1 MTILFWLYK
10 SKENK
15 KGEIPV
21 YVRVTIQGEREQ
33 FSTQISIPASSW
45 NQTKQRIRGRS
56 EQSNTI
62 NQLLDK
68 VEADLY
74 KVYGELCNI
83 FNDVTAKDVR
93 QNYLDE
99 TEPKKGIIE
108 VYDIHNERIHSLIGK
123 DYVDR
128 TWFNFERNKK
138 LLAEFIKHKFN
149 RNDMKLDRLRRVF
162 MEDFIYFLKSVKEHN
177 PNTIYKHVQRVNKI
191 VNFAV
196 AHDYTRRNPFTD
208 VKVKKQYNEISY
220 LSADDLLRLESKVFH
235 VKRLEVVR
243 DLFLFQCYTGLAYQ
257 ELRNLSHANIQ
268 KGIDGYLW
276 IVARRQKTGRMFK
289 APLLPKA
296 IDILNR
302 YKEHVLDLNMKVF
315 PVSANSNMNAY
326 LKEVGDLCGI
336 AVPLT
341 THIGRKTFATTVTLL
356 NGVPITTV
364 ARLLGHQDT
373 KVTEQV
379 YAKVVDEKLSRD
391 VDDLRRKL
399 GS

>member
-108 VYDIHNERIHSLIGK
+108 VYDIHNERIRSLIGK
-123 DYVDR
+123 GYVDR

-138 LLAEFIKHKFN
+138 LLMEFIKYGFN
-149 RNDMKLDRLRRVF
+149 RNDVKLDRLRRVF
-162 MEDFIYFLKSVKEHN
+162 MEDFIYLLKSVKNHN
-177 PNTIYKHVQRVNKI
+177 PNTIHKHVQRVNKI

-208 VKVKKQYNEISY
+208 VKVKKQHNEISY
-220 LSADDLLRLESKVFH
+220 LSADDLLRLESQHILMLVA
-235 VKRLEVVR
+235 
-243 DLFLFQCYTGLAYQ
+243 FL
-257 ELRNLSHANIQ
+257 
-268 KGIDGYLW
+268 
-276 IVARRQKTGRMFK
+276 
-289 APLLPKA
+289 LL
-296 IDILNR
+296 
-302 YKEHVLDLNMKVF
+302 
-315 PVSANSNMNAY
+315 
-326 LKEVGDLCGI
+326 
-336 AVPLT
+336 
-341 THIGRKTFATTVTLL
+341 
-356 NGVPITTV
+356 
-364 ARLLGHQDT
+364 
-373 KVTEQV
+373 
-379 YAKVVDEKLSRD
+379 
-391 VDDLRRKL
+391 
-399 GS
+399 